1 MEKNKKFMVL
11 IIVLLVVLLAIVVG
25 VSVMAYRMV
34 NGATPDK
41 QVVIEN
47 VGEVDILKSV
57 SVEIDAPMTINLL
70 PALDGTPHA
79 INLKI
84 TVAINAA
91 NKDDAELI
99 AKIQGSKAIIKDAVN
114 YVVCDK
120 TKDQVSGRAA
130 QDLLKEEILMML
142 QDVFK
147 TNIIYDIYI
156 EDIYY
161 M

>member
-25 VSVMAYRMV
+25 VSVMAYKMV
-34 NGATPDK
+34 NSGSSEK

-47 VGEVDILKSV
+47 HGEVDIMKSILV
-57 SVEIDAPMTINLL
+57 PLGTPMTINLL
-70 PALDGTPHA
+70 PDVDGTPHA
-79 INLKI
+79 VNI
-84 TVAINAA
+84 TASVAVNTA
-91 NKDDAELI
+91 NKDDAALVT
-99 AKIQGSKAIIKDAVN
+99 KIQGSEAIIRDAVN

-120 TKDQVSGRAA
+120 TMDQISGRAA
-130 QDLLKEEILMML
+130 QDLLKEEIITML
-142 QDVFK
+142 RDVFR

-156 EDIYY
+156 EVYF

>member
-25 VSVMAYRMV
+25 VSVMAYKMV
-34 NGATPDK
+34 NSGGSDK

-47 VGEVDILKSV
+47 HGEVDIMKSV
-57 SVEIDAPMTINLL
+57 LVDLGTPMVINLL
-70 PALDGTPHA
+70 PDIDGTPRA
-79 INLKI
+79 VNI
-84 TVAINAA
+84 TASVAVNTA
-91 NKDDAELI
+91 NKDDAALVT
-99 AKIQGSKAIIKDAVN
+99 KIQGSEVIVRDAIN

-120 TKDQVSGRAA
+120 TVEQIAGRAA
-130 QDLLKEEILMML
+130 QDLLKEEIITML
-142 QDVFK
+142 QDVFR

-156 EDIYY
+156 EVYF